1 MKPSPEVSAHGV
13 MLMSHEY
20 EVEYGQDG
28 KAQINRVPQQ
38 SQRPMPQDQGGYH
51 QQPQYGYPPYKE
63 PFRLPAVVNTILSIG
78 FAAALFFGMEK
89 YAPHDLKPS
98 TTVGAYEASIGQ
110 QLKAAELNEQAR
122 LSQYEAEVKVAVE
135 TQAKQ
140 NEMMLQAILQ
150 HYIATYERAKT
161 MTEAANNYQ
170 GKYLDATISQTAGVQ
185 SSDVGI
191 VSIAT
196 LAGRGLNL
204 IEPDSGNAALQYA
217 EKINEG
223 LRKGLNEAATQ
234 AVRVDLTGWSYGLP
248 PPSEVQAMIAS
259 VRPVQIPKPPTLS
272 RHGYS
277 DQAQQEDRASQQGGR

>member
-1 MKPSPEVSAHGV
+1 MNDQ
-13 MLMSHEY
+13 Y
-20 EVEYGQDG
+20 EIQYNDDG
-28 KAQINRVPQQ
+28 NAQINRVPQQ
-38 SQRPMPQDQGGYH
+38 SQRSMPQDQGAYY
-51 QQPQYGYPPYKE
+51 QQPPYGYPPYKE
-63 PFRLPAVVNTILSIG
+63 PFRLPAVVNTIVSIG

-98 TTVGAYEASIGQ
+98 TTVGAYESSIGQ

-122 LSQYEAEVKVAVE
+122 FSQYEAEVKVAVE

-150 HYIATYERAKT
+150 HYVALYDRAKT

-204 IEPDSGNAALQYA
+204 IEPGSGDAALEYA

-223 LRKGLNEAATQ
+223 LRAGLNEAATQ
-234 AVRVDLTGWSYGLP
+234 AVRVDLTGWKYGLP
-248 PPSEVQAMIAS
+248 PPSEVQAIIAS
-259 VRPVQIPKPPTLS
+259 VRPVQIPKAPSLS
-272 RHGYS
+272 VHGYS
-277 DQAQQEDRASQQGGR
+277 DQVQQEDRASQHGGR

>member
-1 MKPSPEVSAHGV
+1 
-13 MLMSHEY
+13 MSHEY

-28 KAQINRVPQQ
+28 NAQINRVPQQ
-38 SQRPMPQDQGGYH
+38 SQRAMPQDQGGYY
-51 QQPQYGYPPYKE
+51 QRPPYGYPPYKE
-63 PFRLPAVVNTILSIG
+63 PFRLPAVVNTIVSIG

-98 TTVGAYEASIGQ
+98 TTVGAYESSIGQ

-122 LSQYEAEVKVAVE
+122 FSQYEAEVKVAVE

-150 HYIATYERAKT
+150 HYVALYDRAKT

-204 IEPDSGNAALQYA
+204 IEPGSGDAALEYA
-217 EKINEG
+217 ENINEG
-223 LRKGLNEAATQ
+223 LRAGLKEAATQ
-234 AVRVDLTGWSYGLP
+234 AVRVDLTGWNYGLP
-248 PPSEVQAMIAS
+248 PPSEVQAIIAS
-259 VRPVQIPKPPTLS
+259 VRPVQIPKAPTLS
-272 RHGYS
+272 VHGYS
-277 DQAQQEDRASQQGGR
+277 DQPKKDDRAPQQGGR

>member
-1 MKPSPEVSAHGV
+1 MTPLPEVSAHGV

-20 EVEYGQDG
+20 EVEYGEDG

-38 SQRPMPQDQGGYH
+38 SQRAMPQDQGAYY
-51 QQPQYGYPPYKE
+51 QQPPYGYPPYKE
-63 PFRLPAVVNTILSIG
+63 PLRLPAVVNTILSIG
-78 FAAALFFGMEK
+78 FAVVVFFGAQRF
-89 YAPHDLKPS
+89 APHDFRPS
-98 TTVGAYEASIGQ
+98 TMIGGFEAEVSE
-110 QLKAAELNEQAR
+110 QLKAAEINQQAKMAK
-122 LSQYEAEVKVAVE
+122 YEAEVKVAVE

-204 IEPDSGNAALQYA
+204 LQPGSGDGALEYA

-223 LRKGLNEAATQ
+223 LRAGLTEAATQ
-234 AVRVDLTGWSYGLP
+234 AVRVDLTGWNYGLP

-259 VRPVQIPKPPTLS
+259 FRPVQIPKPPTLS
-272 RHGYS
+272 VHGYS
-277 DQAQQEDRASQQGGR
+277 DQSKEDDRASQHGRR

>member
-1 MKPSPEVSAHGV
+1 
-13 MLMSHEY
+13 MSHEY

-38 SQRPMPQDQGGYH
+38 SQRAMPQDEGGYYQRPPH
-51 QQPQYGYPPYKE
+51 GYPPYKE
-63 PFRLPAVVNTILSIG
+63 PFRLPAVVNTIVSIG

-98 TTVGAYEASIGQ
+98 TTFGAYESSIGQ

-122 LSQYEAEVKVAVE
+122 FSQYEAEVKVAVE

-150 HYIATYERAKT
+150 HYTATYERGKT

-204 IEPDSGNAALQYA
+204 IEPGSGDAALKYA
-217 EKINEG
+217 EDINEG
-223 LRKGLNEAATQ
+223 LRAGLKEAATQ
-234 AVRVDLTGWSYGLP
+234 AVHVDLTGWNYGLP

-272 RHGYS
+272 VHGYS
-277 DQAQQEDRASQQGGR
+277 DQTKKDDRASQQEGR